1 MWWTAFTTKMHG
13 HFFIILKE
21 SLKFVPI
28 LGPGMMFF
36 SFIFLSRQWEADQ
49 PRLRHRMR
57 KLKSA
62 HGGPLSGTG
71 DLDPMWLL
79 IFPEGTTL
87 STNGRNA
94 SKKWAEKTGIPD
106 LKHALLPRTRGLQL
120 CLQELEG
127 TVEWIYDCTVAY
139 NGIP

>member
-1 MWWTAFTTKMHG
+1 MWWSSFTSRMHG
-13 HFFIILKE
+13 HFYIILKQ
-21 SLKFVPI
+21 SLRYIPL

-36 SFIFLSRQWEADQ
+36 SFLFLSRHWETDK
-49 PRLRHRMR
+49 PRFQHRLR

-62 HGGPLSGTG
+62 HRGPLSGSA

-87 STNGRNA
+87 SENGRE
-94 SKKWAEKTGIPD
+94 SSRKWAEKTGIPD
-106 LKHALLPRTRGLQL
+106 LKHALLPRSRGLQM

-127 TVEWIYDCTVAY
+127 TIDYVYDCTMAY
-139 NGIP
+139 DGVP